1 MKKYVIFLF
10 GSLLIFLFIFSN
22 ERGKTTLKNIT
33 NQSDSLKNPREVKK
47 SEVIKM
53 KFQINKP
60 DSEWE
65 KELTPEQY
73 QVLREKGTERPF
85 TGKFY
90 KNHETGDYVCAAC
103 GNLLFKSN
111 TKYNSGSGWPSYWE
125 PATDSSIIL
134 VEDNSFGMARTEVL
148 CARCGSHLGHVFN
161 DCPDPTGK
169 RYCINSIS
177 MEFEKD
183 STKKD
188 K

>member
-1 MKKYVIFLF
+1 MKKYIIFLL
-10 GSLLIFLFIFSN
+10 GSLLILLIVFST
-22 ERGKTTLKNIT
+22 ESGKSILGNISYE
-33 NQSDSLKNPREVKK
+33 SDSLKNPREVKK
-47 SEVIKM
+47 SEVLNM

-60 DSEWE
+60 DAEWK
-65 KELTPEQY
+65 KELTAAQY
-73 QVLREKGTERPF
+73 KVLREKGTERQF

-125 PATDSSIIL
+125 PATDSSVVL
-134 VEDNSFGMARTEVL
+134 VEDNSFSMARTEVL

-161 DCPDPTGK
+161 DGPNPTGK
-169 RYCINSIS
+169 RYCVNSIS
-177 MEFEKD
+177 MEFDKD
-183 STKKD
+183 TTKKG